1 MQHLTITS
9 PNAAAKSKC
18 STSKSGSLKQTYP
31 TRKRSFFSLR
41 QRKDVVVKP
50 ADKGGAAVVRA
61 RDLYIQEAE
70 RQLSDSAYYQKLD
83 CSGADMC
90 RFCPELFIL
99 RSKHQILRND
109 IIFYSCK
116 YLIYCHRKL
125 FYISE
130 FLNFFQNG
138 RRLDRKWNLVLPE
151 VSFFLLKL
159 ILMLDKTSPCLFS
172 TISAWKIMHYYDY
185 LVKWKHFL
193 LSRM

>member
-1 MQHLTITS
+1 MPLRNQ
-9 PNAAAKSKC
+9 NARFQTA
-18 STSKSGSLKQTYP
+18 GLKNKP
-31 TRKRSFFSLR
+31 IPLEKEALFSLR

-83 CSGADMC
+83 RSGAEMC

-99 RSKHQILRND
+99 RSKHQNIRND
-109 IIFYSCK
+109 RMFYTCK
-116 YLIYCHRKL
+116 YLIYCHCKI

-130 FLNFFQNG
+130 FLTFFQNG
-138 RRLDRKWNLVLPE
+138 RHLDRKCNLVLPE

-172 TISAWKIMHYYDY
+172 TISTWKIMHYYD
-185 LVKWKHFL
+185 
-193 LSRM
+193 